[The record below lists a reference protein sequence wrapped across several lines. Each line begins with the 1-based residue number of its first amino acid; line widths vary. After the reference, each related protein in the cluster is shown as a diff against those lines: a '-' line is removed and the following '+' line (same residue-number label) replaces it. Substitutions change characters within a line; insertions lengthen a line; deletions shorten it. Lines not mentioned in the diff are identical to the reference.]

1 MVKTALTISM
11 TTKRLPFQPR
21 TFGRRPPFMGDAV
34 ASPAP
39 VLSDDL
45 RLFAATYCAG
55 FVFVSLFLA

>member
-1 MVKTALTISM
+1 M